1 MCIRDRTNICSPIAT
16 NAIAGNIWDNFSS
29 QSYKDLPSVGSVQL
43 RNPLSGAEYPYTLKG
58 GGRGF
63 TRPASLVSLWST
75 APFLQNN
82 SVGPFDPSPSVE
94 ARMKVFQASIEQ
106 MLWPERRR
114 NDELFTGLKIEGA
127 GVGWIQRTTADSF
140 IRVPE
145 GYLPDGLR
153 PLLGIGRRLFPYLF
167 RDGEV
172 SIGPIPK
179 GTPVSLITSMDLLG
193 ADLPKDQQKE
203 HRQKLLTLL
212 KQIQA
217 ELKRGG
223 DAFGN
228 RNVLET
234 MLSMSNCPD
243 LVIDKGHYFGTNLYT
258 EEPGL
263 SDAEKRDLIGFLK
276 TM

>member
-1 MCIRDRTNICSPIAT
+1 
-16 NAIAGNIWDNFSS
+16 
-29 QSYKDLPSVGSVQL
+29 
-43 RNPLSGAEYPYTLKG
+43 
-58 GGRGF
+58 
-63 TRPASLVSLWST
+63 
-75 APFLQNN
+75 
-82 SVGPFDPSPSVE
+82 
-94 ARMKVFQASIEQ
+94 
-106 MLWPERRR
+106 
-114 NDELFTGLKIEGA
+114 
-127 GVGWIQRTTADSF
+127 
-140 IRVPE
+140 VPE
-145 GYLPDGLR
+145 GYLPDGFR

-193 ADLPKDQQKE
+193 ADLPRDQQSE
-203 HRQKLLTLL
+203 HRKKLVTLL
-212 KQIQA
+212 KQIKA

-243 LVIDKGHYFGTNLYT
+243 LVINKGHYFGTNLYT